1 MRNSTSSI
9 SSLLLGISILLIGA
23 GLLTTLLGIR
33 AVVEGFSDT
42 VIGFI
47 MSSYF
52 VGSVV
57 GTYLCPVL
65 IRRVGHIRSFSAMA
79 AIAAAATLCHVLF
92 IDAMVWAVL
101 RFVVGFCVLGLYMV
115 VESWL
120 NAQVSG
126 HARGKIFSLY
136 MGTTLAALALSQ
148 LLLLIGD
155 RHGFVP
161 FVLAALMFTLGLVP
175 VALTEMREPKLIETA
190 SLGLARLYH
199 LSPLGVVGALCSGL
213 VVGAFW
219 GMGAVFGQSVGLTQ
233 IFH

>member
-92 IDAMVWAVL
+92 IDALVWAVL
-101 RFVVGFCVLGLYMV
+101 RFVVGFFVLGLYMV

-120 NAQVSG
+120 NAQVTS
-126 HARGKIFSLY
+126 HRRGKIFALY

-155 RHGFVP
+155 QQGSMP

-190 SLGLARLYH
+190 SLSLARLYH
-199 LSPLGVVGALCSGL
+199 QSPLGVVGAFGSGL